1 MIGPAA
7 KRAATE
13 PDRDARA
20 AASAGLDTAA
30 AAESTTS
37 AESAAARRAG
47 RWKAAFVAA
56 LVVGVF
62 GIAAWVVFGSRVLV
76 VRHVEVTGTRIVP
89 QSRVVAAAEVPLG
102 GSMIHLDTA
111 AVADRVAAIPQV
123 ESVRVARHWPA
134 TLRIEVRERRPVAV
148 AVRGRR
154 YFEIDRFGVTV
165 LATPVRPRGLVE
177 LAVAAPGPRDPATIA
192 ALDVWNRLPGG
203 FRGRLSAIGAADPEA
218 VTLRLRSGVS
228 VVWGAPE
235 RTAEKVRLVEA
246 LVGTPAGRAA
256 HTIDVSSPEVV
267 TTR

>member
-1 MIGPAA
+1 VIGPATGKA
-7 KRAATE
+7 AADPDRAAG
-13 PDRDARA
+13 PA
-20 AASAGLDTAA
+20 AAGGPEPASSAG
-30 AAESTTS
+30 
-37 AESAAARRAG
+37 SAAARRAG

-56 LVVGVF
+56 LVLGVF
-62 GIAAWVVFGSRVLV
+62 GTAAWVLFGSRVLV

-89 QSRVVAAAEVPLG
+89 QSRIVAATGVRLG

-134 TLRIEVRERRPVAV
+134 TLRIDVRERRPVAV

-154 YFEIDRFGVTV
+154 YYEIDRFGVTV
-165 LATPVRPRGLVE
+165 LATPVRPRGLVD
-177 LAVAAPGPRDPATIA
+177 LVVAAPGPRDPATTA
-192 ALDVWNRLPGG
+192 ALGVWSRLPDE
-203 FRGRLSAIGAADPEA
+203 FRRRVSAVEATDPEA

-228 VVWGAPE
+228 VVWGSPE
-235 RTAEKVRLVEA
+235 RTAEKARLVEA

>member
-1 MIGPAA
+1 VIGPATR
-7 KRAATE
+7 RAAD
-13 PDRDARA
+13 PDRA
-20 AASAGLDTAA
+20 AASPGPQAASSAAGADDAA
-30 AAESTTS
+30 A
-37 AESAAARRAG
+37 AAARRAG

-56 LVVGVF
+56 LVLGVF
-62 GIAAWVVFGSRVLV
+62 GTAAWVLFGSRVLV

-89 QSRVVAAAEVPLG
+89 KSRVVAATGVRLG

-111 AVADRVAAIPQV
+111 AVAGGVAAIPQV
-123 ESVRVARHWPA
+123 ESVRVVRHWPA

-154 YFEIDRFGVTV
+154 YYEIDRFGVTV
-165 LATPVRPRGLVE
+165 LATSVRPRGLVT
-177 LAVAAPGPRDPATIA
+177 LVVAAPGPRDPATIA
-192 ALDVWNRLPGG
+192 ALDVWSRLPVG
-203 FRGRLSAIGAADPEA
+203 FRGRVSAVVATDPEA